1 MRTRAYQTLVPLL
14 VIASVLSVTGCK
26 FLKKKKAPDNDGT
39 AGGTF
44 NDIDATNKADV
55 SRFTD
60 ERRLFNES
68 GFIRVISFARTAPDS
83 GGTIVAV
90 IDADT
95 LIIRHAERFGNT
107 LITFNRSAFP
117 GRRFAGWVPN
127 SAFLFPV
134 ATPPPSTGGTCSLTL
149 RQSGFTPSR
158 SSCSFNESVRA
169 GSPAT
174 LFFPCTGGFA
184 SARFGSQTFV
194 GTGDPNKV
202 SLTNTATTTFQGC
215 QIRTTQTVTGTP
227 PLLTYFLSETIIGG
241 SCKGINTCTARA
253 NISALR

>member
-14 VIASVLSVTGCK
+14 VILGVLSVSGCK
-26 FLKKKKAPDNDGT
+26 LLKKKKAPDGDGT
-39 AGGTF
+39 VGGSF
-44 NDIDATNKADV
+44 NDVDAFNKADV

-68 GFIRVISFARTAPDS
+68 GFVRVISFARTAPDS

-95 LIIRHAERFGNT
+95 LVVKHAERFGNT
-107 LITFNRSAFP
+107 LISFNRSAFP
-117 GRRFAGWVPN
+117 GKRFAGWVPN

-134 ATPPPSTGGTCSLTL
+134 ATPPPSTGTCSLTL
-149 RQSGFTPSR
+149 RQSGFSPSR

-184 SARFGSQTFV
+184 SARFGAQTFV

-202 SLTNTATTTFQGC
+202 SLTNTATSTSQGC
-215 QIRTTQTVTGTP
+215 TIRTTQTITGTP
-227 PLLTYFLSETIIGG
+227 PLLTYFLSETIVGG
-241 SCKGINTCTARA
+241 SCKNVITCTARA